1 MASTPSTPS
10 TPTPSAPDDFDNLN
24 DAAMFQIR
32 SSVEFYF
39 KSIHENMPAFFLPK
53 EIVDS
58 MGAGRLARVAHNYAN
73 EIRTDVSIV
82 YDPAFCLYK
91 IAPPEYM
98 ASNEALIY
106 IDTIVYQHGTIIPL
120 RKWELMIPN
129 SSDLASNFGK
139 SALVE
144 VGPGNRK
151 ITKPPNCFILFRR
164 DKRHLVQERY
174 PDASLGQ
181 ISSIIA
187 QMWAAAEKKVKMHYQ
202 SEAMKLKHQHDNDHP
217 NWRCQPRKSS
227 DIKKRAVKKRTP
239 ASSPILVSMAN
250 SAPISSE

>member
-1 MASTPSTPS
+1 MASTPSTTS
-10 TPTPSAPDDFDNLN
+10 TPGDFDNLN

-39 KSIHENMPAFFLPK
+39 KSIHENMPAFYLPK

-58 MGAGRLARVAHNYAN
+58 MGPGRVARVAHNYAN
-73 EIRTDVSIV
+73 EIRTDVSIA
-82 YDPAFCLYK
+82 YDPTFCLFK
-91 IAPPEYM
+91 IAPAEYM
-98 ASNEALIY
+98 ATNEALIY
-106 IDTIVYQHGTIIPL
+106 CETVIYQHGTIIPL

-129 SSDLASNFGK
+129 SSDRASNFGK
-139 SALVE
+139 TALVE

-174 PDASLGQ
+174 PDATLGQ

-187 QMWAAAEKKVKMHYQ
+187 QMWAAAEKKVKLQYQ
-202 SEAMKLKHQHDNDHP
+202 LKAMDLKRQHDNDYP

-227 DIKKRAVKKRTP
+227 DIKKRAVKKSAP
-239 ASSPILVSMAN
+239 ASSPVLVSMAN
-250 SAPISSE
+250 SATISY